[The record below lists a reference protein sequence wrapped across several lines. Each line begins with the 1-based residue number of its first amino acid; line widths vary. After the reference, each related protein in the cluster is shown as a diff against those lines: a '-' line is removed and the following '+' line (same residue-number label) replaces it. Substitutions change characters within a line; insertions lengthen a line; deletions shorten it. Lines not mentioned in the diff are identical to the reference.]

1 MASWTTAQSP
11 CLITLKIL
19 SFMVFFLSRVSS
31 LYTTLVTY
39 PKVNMNGRYFS
50 LQSSRPCIRQRSS
63 GSPLRNGKSERR
75 VHPNQ
80 KLRQWEDPNGLTTKQ
95 TGPPP
100 PPLIHHT
107 IPPLI
112 VGDANLGS
120 VIAAVGATIAG
131 KERIAGTVVRSAIG
145 VEDAFVRLAV
155 ELLVAEEAKLPRCRP
170 LDVRLVYVQHGY
182 SFRRRTGGQGKSR
195 WDKGGGGGVCK

>member
-80 KLRQWEDPNGLTTKQ
+80 KLRQREDPNGLTTQQ
-95 TGPPP
+95 T
-100 PPLIHHT
+100 
-107 IPPLI
+107 
-112 VGDANLGS
+112 
-120 VIAAVGATIAG
+120 
-131 KERIAGTVVRSAIG
+131 
-145 VEDAFVRLAV
+145 
-155 ELLVAEEAKLPRCRP
+155 
-170 LDVRLVYVQHGY
+170 
-182 SFRRRTGGQGKSR
+182 
-195 WDKGGGGGVCK
+195 GGGGDIYTIVTFKASQYIGLPSPHPGTLH